1 MDFTDRALILRV
13 GRFRESDIWVRLMT
27 PSRGVLQAFAFG
39 GSRSRRRFCGCLDTF
54 NQVLFT
60 FRGSRGGRY
69 LYLTEGTLLDVHAG
83 LRAEPSRLGV
93 ARNCADFFELVSLG
107 PAGSGRAY
115 DLLSEAL
122 AAASDGVAPAGLF
135 PICFRARLAFDQG
148 FLPPLWICSECGA
161 ELPCP
166 GAARFDLRGGR
177 LYCADCA
184 AVSGAARGAYL
195 PCGGET
201 SRLARAV
208 MEREPREWK
217 ALAAGPDAR
226 REFFDIV
233 DRFVRFHLG
242 VGYEDGGFR
251 RL

>member
-1 MDFTDRALILRV
+1 LVDFTDKALILRV
-13 GRFRESDIWVRLMT
+13 GRFRESDVWVRLMT

-60 FRGSRGGRY
+60 FRGSRGGQY
-69 LYLTEGTLLDVHAG
+69 LYLAEGTLLAAHAG
-83 LRAEPSRLGV
+83 LRVDPSRLGV

-115 DLLSEAL
+115 ALLSDTL
-122 AAASDGVAPAGLF
+122 AAVSDGAAAGGLF
-135 PICFRARLAFDQG
+135 PVYFRARLAFDQG
-148 FLPPLWICSECGA
+148 FLPPLWICGACGGQ
-161 ELPCP
+161 LPDV
-166 GAARFDLRGGR
+166 GEARFDLRGGR
-177 LYCADCA
+177 LYCPDCA
-184 AVSGAARGAYL
+184 GAAQGAFL

-201 SRLARAV
+201 SLLARAV
-208 MEREPREWK
+208 MERGPKDWK
-217 ALAAGPDAR
+217 ALNAGPAAR